1 MLWLDARNA
10 IAQGVGVSMRSV
22 KWRLGLALCVLTGLP
37 GAAAGQAQF
46 PFESELILDVAPM
59 RGSKKILNL
68 DVDAKGGI
76 AMEMWCNR
84 VEGQFVVAADTV
96 TVLTGKA
103 TQRQCPPERAA
114 GDEQLLAALGQVTN
128 WRRRGD
134 TLELTGGPRPLK
146 FKVPTN

>member
-1 MLWLDARNA
+1 M
-10 IAQGVGVSMRSV
+10 
-22 KWRLGLALCVLTGLP
+22 GLS
-37 GAAAGQAQF
+37 GAASAQDQF
-46 PFESELILDVAPM
+46 PFDSELILDVAPM
-59 RGSKKILNL
+59 RGSKRIPNM

-96 TVLTGKA
+96 TVLTGQA

-114 GDEQLLAALGQVTN
+114 GRRAIAGGARPGDELAPP
-128 WRRRGD
+128 RRHARID
-134 TLELTGGPRPLK
+134 RRPRPLK